1 MKIKS
6 LIISLIIF
14 LTMAMNA
21 QATQLPKDL
30 KDYLLSQK
38 KVPSIRYDGVVVYNS
53 NVMYIPILPAYPQEV
68 DKIQIVKT
76 YPQNQKLD
84 NFPDMILFNNNLA
97 LLKVIRVGED
107 TLTVRDIPEFPIE
120 VKTGVIPQDL
130 MVPRGLVLPES
141 LAGVLGDVSVPLLG
155 SAKTATFI
163 TGRKIAPLPTGKRNA
178 DTKNYSIPSALKD
191 KLFFVNN
198 FQTEYIQVYSAS
210 VTEPL
215 YSLKTTGVIKDIKPV
230 LGGKYLL
237 AASQNKKNIDV
248 IDVDNEYVSKHIDLT
263 AVPSEIAVDPV
274 DNKAYVASTAD
285 ESLFVIDLT
294 TMTMKE
300 KIQLAGSPQ
309 RLSIS
314 SDGSMLAYLDM
325 KTSNIYVLDLKNGY
339 ENKLITNYP
348 NTTKLILKN
357 NLIYMIARTSP
368 KFRMVEFDLFQDN
381 TVSKTKKEKKQN
393 KLRKEENK
401 KDNADMVTSDLF
413 TVYDDIDEDED
424 SESDL
429 VQNGKMYS
437 TSIKD
442 VNIGTK
448 PVDMYEYNKKIYV
461 LCAGDNTVYT
471 IDPKQDKLTGTKLPV
486 EGFSKSFTPITGSSL
501 AVITNMG
508 DLKYVVYDM
517 DKEKAIQTLPISE
530 YINSITILDRKNGQ

>member
-348 NTTKLILKN
+348 NTTKLILKD

-368 KFRMVEFDLFQDN
+368 KFRMVEFDLLQDN

>member
-530 YINSITILDRKNGQ
+530 YRNSITILDRKNGQ